1 MTLLPTTNNTPSVIS
16 IFNPA
21 RPSAAHRLPS
31 PPFPDNAGI
40 RIISGTTAISCI
52 NNTPITIWPCVCPN
66 SVFSDKIR
74 LTIAVDDIANAPD
87 TANAQLNGTPV
98 SIRMPITDSIVIPT
112 CKPPSPNT
120 SRLIALSL
128 GSENSKPILNIK
140 NTIPISPK

>member
-1 MTLLPTTNNTPSVIS
+1 MILLPTKNSSPSVSS
-16 IFNPA
+16 IFANAKPK
-21 RPSAAHRLPS
+21 AAQIFPS
-31 PPFPDNAGI
+31 PPPASAGI
-40 RIISGTTAISCI
+40 RIISGTTAMSCI
-52 NNTPITIWPCVCPN
+52 SSTPIAIWPCGCPN

-98 SIRMPITDSIVIPT
+98 SISMPITDSIVIPT

-128 GSENSKPILNIK
+128 GSENSKPMLNIR